1 MIKITRQDISHLAQL
16 SSLNLSETEV
26 DNLEVDLNKIIG
38 YVNLLN
44 ELDTSQVE
52 PTYQVTGLENVWRD
66 DVIEQS
72 TLTREKLLELA
83 PDMADNAVKV
93 PQVL

>member
-52 PTYQVTGLENVWRD
+52 PTYQVTGLENVWRED
-66 DVIEQS
+66 NVAPAKVIPDQ
-72 TLTREKLLELA
+72 LIALA
-83 PDMADNAVKV
+83 PNSFEHQVKV
-93 PQVL
+93 QKVL